1 MVCAPETAVTGRRSA
16 MQNYGEESEKAR
28 IGLQRPKSK
37 AFILYSIYL
46 FASEKGTKVGNYD

>member
-1 MVCAPETAVTGRRSA
+1 MCVPKTVATGRRSA

-46 FASEKGTKVGNYD
+46 FASEKGTGVGNYD

>member
-1 MVCAPETAVTGRRSA
+1 MCVLKTVATGRRST

-46 FASEKGTKVGNYD
+46 FASEKGTGVGNYD